1 MMIVFVD
8 QYSKVQMSLVVY
20 LMFDFELEIVVI
32 DKIMIWNGFGLLLFI

>member
-20 LMFDFELEIVVI
+20 LMFDFELEIVVT